1 MVKILTKAGGEA
13 LLLKTAEDGSSCL
26 HIACKKGHLEVLK
39 ALVKVSGDA
48 AARAAFLLK
57 PDISNGC
64 SCLHAASFFGHV
76 TVVLFLLSLSC
87 PGLVDLR
94 DRFGRTA
101 LELAVAAGQTAAAEA
116 IRAASGR
123 PAPPRPS

>member
-1 MVKILTKAGGEA
+1 V
-13 LLLKTAEDGSSCL
+13 
-26 HIACKKGHLEVLK
+26 K
-39 ALVKVSGDA
+39 ALINAGGDA
-48 AARAAFLLK
+48 ATRAAFLLM
-57 PDISNGC
+57 PDISNGY

-94 DRFGRTA
+94 DRSGRTA